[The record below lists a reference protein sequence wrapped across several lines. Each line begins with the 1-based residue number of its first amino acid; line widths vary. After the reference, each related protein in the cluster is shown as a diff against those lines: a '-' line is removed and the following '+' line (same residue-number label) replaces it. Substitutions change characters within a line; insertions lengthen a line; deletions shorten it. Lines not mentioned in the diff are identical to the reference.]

1 MPLGDAFASYMQQR
15 QNAAL
20 MQRQAQLQQAQ
31 MDRLNKQE
39 TLRMMLMT
47 NSPQWAREKRLSG
60 AQDQRQALADAQDRA
75 WATALMALRPEQLN
89 PQMRSRLDALQAFF
103 SKNPRGGG
111 KVIQQF
117 LSQGKP
123 LPMQLKPIVTT
134 DENGNPVTNFEVWD
148 PNVGTPPAPMP
159 GTPAGGFSPA
169 AGELMKDWD
178 IGD

>member
-39 TLRMMLMT
+39 TLRMM

-60 AQDQRQALADAQDRA
+60 AQDQRQALADAQDKA
-75 WATALMALRPEQLN
+75 WVTALMALRPEQLN
-89 PQMRSRLDALQAFF
+89 PQMRSRLAALQTYFA
-103 SKNPRGGG
+103 SNPRGSG
-111 KVIQQF
+111 KIISQF

-123 LPMQLKPIVTT
+123 LPLQLKPVITT
-134 DENGNPVTNFEVWD
+134 DENNEPVTNFEVWD
-148 PNVGTPPAPMP
+148 PNVGTPPSPMS
-159 GTPAGGFSPA
+159 GTPASGFSPA
-169 AGELMKDWD
+169 AGELMKDYD
-178 IGD
+178 LGD